1 MPGGGPLLR
10 RNWEPP
16 RRLPYFVEPPQQ
28 QPCNLLIDQATQV
41 VRDYYTLGNVQKV
54 AQLYGGY
61 TNLSFSVTMLK
72 NGHSKKYLLRLYRP
86 ETSIDHIYFEHA
98 LIDHIVASGSQ
109 MIARLIRT
117 NEGEN
122 FVQLKSP
129 ETQGAK
135 DLHYAMFEF
144 IGGEDKYSWTS
155 NRLSDE
161 EYIYSG
167 RILAELH
174 CSTAG
179 FDPGSLPSPH
189 QPILKIL
196 SRFPADLQ
204 RCAKLAEDSCFD
216 KYFLDNLAD
225 ILRISKQ
232 TSEQL
237 AEALDLP
244 VIAIHGDF
252 HPGNQKY
259 NLNRVIGVFDFDRAC
274 LDLRMFDVALAV
286 IYFCSCW
293 EDPMDGKL
301 WLQKAALF
309 LQSYQ
314 ERAERSSK
322 PGLLL
327 PSEIR
332 LFRPMLTA
340 ASLSL
345 IKWASV
351 DTYYLE
357 TGNCPDEEYLFYL
370 KHHVRLLRWLET
382 NHGRVEDMLQEALLP
397 SRG

>member
-10 RNWEPP
+10 RDGETP
-16 RRLPYFVEPPQQ
+16 RRLPYFVEPPPQ

-41 VRDYYTLGNVQKV
+41 VRDHYALGKVQKV
-54 AQLYGGY
+54 SQLYGGY
-61 TNLSFSVTMLK
+61 TNMSFSVTTLK
-72 NGHSKKYLLRLYRP
+72 DGRFKKYFLRLYRP
-86 ETSIDHIYFEHA
+86 ETSLDHIYFEHA
-98 LIDHIVASGSQ
+98 LIDHIVARGSQ
-109 MIARLIRT
+109 MVARLIRT
-117 NEGEN
+117 QDGAN

-129 ETQGAK
+129 ESQGSK
-135 DLHYAMFEF
+135 ELHFAMFEF
-144 IGGEDKYSWTS
+144 IGGEGKYSWTS

-179 FDPGSLPSPH
+179 FDPGAIPSPH
-189 QPILKIL
+189 QPILEVL
-196 SRFPADLQ
+196 SRLPSNLQ
-204 RCAKLAEDSCFD
+204 RCARSAGDSCFD
-216 KYFLDNLAD
+216 KYFLNNVED
-225 ILRISKQ
+225 ILRISKE
-232 TSEQL
+232 TSEYL
-237 AEALDLP
+237 AETSDLP

-274 LDLRMFDVALAV
+274 IDLRMFDVALAV

-293 EDPMDGKL
+293 ESTKDGKL

-314 ERAERSSK
+314 NRAVRSSK
-322 PGLLL
+322 PGPLL

-332 LFRPMLTA
+332 LFGPMLTA
-340 ASLSL
+340 ASLWL
-345 IKWASV
+345 IKWASA

-370 KHHVRLLRWLET
+370 KHHVQLLRWLET
-382 NHGRVEDMLQEALLP
+382 NRGRVEDMLQEALITN
-397 SRG
+397 RT